1 MAKQWEM
8 VWDSRFCAAGTTSR
22 LATMELDSRMIMS
35 FIIRYLSGQTAR
47 RVTFALTFLN
57 NDYLV
62 KGIAVVKCTE
72 WHSYTLGR
80 FSVSILEEG
89 APLGLKCLL
98 LSYFRVDDHPT

>member
-1 MAKQWEM
+1 
-8 VWDSRFCAAGTTSR
+8 
-22 LATMELDSRMIMS
+22 MS

-72 WHSYTLGR
+72 WHSYTLVR
-80 FSVSILEEG
+80 LSVLIRRRPHHFRIARRTG
-89 APLGLKCLL
+89 VAHLGVIGK
-98 LSYFRVDDHPT
+98 RKHRIQEPP